1 MTMLTSG
8 AVMVAVTRA
17 VLSNALRILLMA
29 DVPRDPN
36 AGAAGTEVQT
46 SEALQR
52 LGHEVDEVWAPRL
65 GRRIAHG
72 NLHYLIELPRAY
84 RREMKRARPPKRYD
98 GIHLQ
103 PPPRHPPAKTR
114 PR

>member
-8 AVMVAVTRA
+8 SAMKRTFIIASPTM
-17 VLSNALRILLMA
+17 RILMMA

-36 AGAAGTEVQT
+36 AGAAGTEVRT
-46 SEALQR
+46 ADALR
-52 LGHEVDEVWAPRL
+52 ALGHEVDEVWAPQL

-84 RREMKRARPPKRYD
+84 RREMRRAAAAKQYD
-98 GIHLQ
+98 VFHVN
-103 PPPRHPPAKTR
+103 
-114 PR
+114 